1 LTNFKITE
9 QNVAALVAAGRARWK
24 IEKRRTTTPSRP
36 RAIISNTISATV
48 KEHLFLRLLAAMN
61 ILAFLYHS
69 FLSFTNDHYRLIRA
83 ALATRKTFF
92 DDLRALTR
100 YLLFRKLGRVDGL
113 HAAGAG
119 DRSLRQAALN
129 HRPA

>member
-1 LTNFKITE
+1 
-9 QNVAALVAAGRARWK
+9 
-24 IEKRRTTTPSRP
+24 
-36 RAIISNTISATV
+36 
-48 KEHLFLRLLAAMN
+48 MN

-100 YLLFRKLGRVDGL
+100 YLLFANWDALMDFMLRGL
-113 HAAGAG
+113 EIGPYA
-119 DRSLRQAALN
+119 
-129 HRPA
+129 RPP